1 MRKITF
7 ACVLLRGFTYCLVLR
22 NSNLSNYYIIK
33 PKNYGYCLI
42 NPVIYLSIH
51 PMSIFTE
58 SQRNEAQNCSSNEY
72 QVTVI
77 GGGPQGILYASW
89 LKQARPQLQVVVLE
103 RESQPKFKIGES
115 TLSGF
120 CKALRSVGISQ
131 EALELLFFPKNGL
144 GFFHVNESV
153 ENVSEAPEYILETFD
168 ETFQVERRL
177 LDGLLITNARRLGVE
192 VIQGARVDLAN
203 SQLSNRGN
211 VIAYRYQQQDYQ
223 IKSQLVVDASG
234 PASIIAKHL
243 DLYNK
248 EDVNFQSNAVWG
260 YFKNV
265 NRLGD
270 RQDWNKIAQFS
281 RDEYTQHF
289 CFREGWMWY
298 IPLVSWENVPEAERE
313 SLFDSFLCGEELPTK
328 AELAARHGCPEEDI
342 ISIGMVLRQDRDAK
356 FAVGRKVAF
365 DHYAQQYP
373 AIAELLEGAE
383 LVSDLYGTQ
392 QSLRAR
398 ANIRG
403 FAEQATGDGWL
414 SIGEAA
420 FFVDPLISPG
430 LTGGVATA
438 YFAAQSTLRAID
450 RNNFSRP
457 SFADY
462 EAFVNKLYEALE
474 RDNQLVYMSF
484 NHPKAIELIQRFQE
498 IDARRH
504 FNQHITS
511 DYCLADTNVWG
522 ILNPIYQSLQ
532 KQLWQIMRDTE
543 IAVGEQKPVNQ
554 QTSEDY
560 EGMVTDIEAYLA
572 NYLDIHSQLTP
583 YVIQNEATKELQT
596 ELACAE

>member
-1 MRKITF
+1 MSVNT
-7 ACVLLRGFTYCLVLR
+7 G
-22 NSNLSNYYIIK
+22 S
-33 PKNYGYCLI
+33 PKN
-42 NPVIYLSIH
+42 H
-51 PMSIFTE
+51 
-58 SQRNEAQNCSSNEY
+58 AKNCSQSEY

-77 GGGPQGILYASW
+77 GAGPQGLLYASW

-144 GFFHVNESV
+144 GFFHVDESV

-192 VIQGARVDLAN
+192 VVQGARVDLAN
-203 SQLSNRGN
+203 SQLSDRGN
-211 VIAYRYQQQDYQ
+211 TIAYRFGQQKYE

-234 PASIIAKHL
+234 PASAIARHL

-260 YFKNV
+260 YFKKV

-270 RQDWNKIAQFS
+270 RTDWQKIAQFS
-281 RDEYTQHF
+281 RDEYTQHL

-298 IPLVSWENVPEAERE
+298 IPLVSWENIPDAQRE
-313 SLFDSFLCGEELPTK
+313 SLFNRFLAGEELPTK

-342 ISIGMVLRQDRDAK
+342 VSIGMVLRQDRDTK
-356 FAVGRKVAF
+356 FTEGRQSAF

-383 LVSDLYGTQ
+383 LVSDLYGTHQ
-392 QSLRAR
+392 PLRAR

-403 FAEQATGDGWL
+403 YAEQATGDGWL

-450 RNNFSRP
+450 LNNFSRT

-462 EAFVNKLYEALE
+462 ESFVGKLYEALE

-532 KQLWQIMRDTE
+532 KQLWQIMREAE
-543 IAVGEQKPVNQ
+543 ITVGELKPINQ
-554 QTSEDY
+554 QTPKDY
-560 EGMVTDIEAYLA
+560 EMMVERIEAYLV

-583 YVIQNEATKELQT
+583 YILQNKEHQELQT
-596 ELACAE
+596 ELTSVK